1 MKSQGIL
8 LEEMVQELTKEADAL
23 ATEAKT
29 NKMNLLGKSN
39 VKRSKIKIRIL
50 MVCRRSLSK
59 CKSRLIS

>member
-39 VKRSKIKIRIL
+39 VKCKEIKNKDTNIDGL
-50 MVCRRSLSK
+50 QKKLKQM
-59 CKSRLIS
+59 